1 MKKTIAGLV
10 SLWAC
15 TAWWTVA
22 SQAQSLAKPL
32 ADFDRMVSELRTSA
46 VVGEPISAG
55 EATVIPFASVQFG
68 FGSAGATGGALG
80 SMGVKTTPL
89 GVLIV
94 EGDEVRVELL
104 PEHAEKSSSMMQ
116 QLIQG
121 IIDRKVSFMVNGIN
135 LGNATGSVA
144 ELTPM
149 MKDMMGDMMGQ
160 TNMIVNGLNLGNLE
174 APRTAAITNAGKTIA
189 ELEAA
194 AAKNPTAENYY
205 NLGEALKKNGQKDKA
220 AEAYKKA
227 IALRPGYADAVR
239 ALAELK
245 K

>member
-1 MKKTIAGLV
+1 MKKTMAGLV

-15 TAWWTVA
+15 MAWSTVTAE
-22 SQAQSLAKPL
+22 AQSLAKPL

-55 EATVIPFASVQFG
+55 DATVIPFASVQFG
-68 FGSAGATGGALG
+68 LGSAEAAGGALG
-80 SMGVKTTPL
+80 SMGAKTTPL

-94 EGDEVRVELL
+94 EGDDVRVELL

-135 LGNATGSVA
+135 MGNATGSVS

-149 MKDMMGDMMGQ
+149 MKDMMGQ
-160 TNMIVNGLNLGNLE
+160 TTVMVNGLNLGSLQ
-174 APRTAAITNAGKTIA
+174 APRTAPVTNPSKTIA
-189 ELEAA
+189 EAEAA

-205 NLGEALKKNGQKDKA
+205 SLGEALKKDGQKDKA

-227 IALRPGYADAVR
+227 IALRPGYPDAVR
-239 ALAELK
+239 ALEELK

>member
-15 TAWWTVA
+15 MAWWTVDG
-22 SQAQSLAKPL
+22 QAQSLAKPL
-32 ADFDRMVSELRTSA
+32 ADFDRIVSELRTSA

-55 EATVIPFASVQFG
+55 DTTVIPFASVQFG
-68 FGSAGATGGALG
+68 LGSAGATGGALG
-80 SMGVKTTPL
+80 GMGVKTTPL

-94 EGDEVRVELL
+94 EGDDVRVELL

-135 LGNATGSVA
+135 LGNATGSIA

-149 MKDMMGDMMGQ
+149 MKDMMGQTTMM
-160 TNMIVNGLNLGNLE
+160 VNGLNLGNLK
-174 APRTAAITNAGKTIA
+174 APRPAAITNADKTIA
-189 ELEAA
+189 ELEAV
-194 AAKNPTAENYY
+194 AAKNPTAENYC
-205 NLGEALKKNGQKDKA
+205 NLGEALRKNGQQDKA

>member
-15 TAWWTVA
+15 IACCTVA
-22 SQAQSLAKPL
+22 VEAQSLAKPL
-32 ADFDRMVSELRTSA
+32 ADFDRMVSELRKSA

-55 EATVIPFASVQFG
+55 DTTVIPFASVQFG
-68 FGSAGATGGALG
+68 LGSAEATGGALG
-80 SMGVKTTPL
+80 SMGAKTTPL

-94 EGDEVRVELL
+94 EGDDVRVELL

-135 LGNATGSVA
+135 MGNATGSVS
-144 ELTPM
+144 ELAPM
-149 MKDMMGDMMGQ
+149 MKDMVGQ
-160 TNMIVNGLNLGNLE
+160 TTVMVNGMNLGNLQP
-174 APRTAAITNAGKTIA
+174 PRTPAITNAGKTIA

-194 AAKNPTAENYY
+194 AAKNPTAQNYCS
-205 NLGEALKKNGQKDKA
+205 LGEALRKDGQKDKA

-227 IALRPGYADAVR
+227 IALRPGYPDAVR
-239 ALAELK
+239 ALEELK